1 MAGYLQENSTSVN
14 STSLAQVRGVI
25 SGDLGFASP
34 LAVQPIGFALG
45 GEYRS
50 YKAQQQ
56 SDPLAKTA
64 GELAG
69 AGGAAPDIAGA
80 DSASEAH
87 AAVVAPPTE
96 AKPFLETLHLDACTR
111 ARQSVLQGQ
120 RVLV

>member
-14 STSLAQVRGVI
+14 STSLAQVRAII

-56 SDPLAKTA
+56 SDLLAKTA
-64 GELAG
+64 GELGG
-69 AGGAAPDIAGA
+69 AGGAAPGIDEIGR
-80 DSASEAH
+80 AH
-87 AAVVAPPTE
+87 VCTQVTNA
-96 AKPFLETLHLDACTR
+96 HLVCRLLLDKKKKYSIR
-111 ARQSVLQGQ
+111 M
-120 RVLV
+120 